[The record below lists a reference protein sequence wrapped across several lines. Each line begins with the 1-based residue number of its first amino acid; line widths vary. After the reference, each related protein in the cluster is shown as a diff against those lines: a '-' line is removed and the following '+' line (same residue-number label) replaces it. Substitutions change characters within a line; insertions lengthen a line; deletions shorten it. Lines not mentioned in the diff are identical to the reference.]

1 MNLTLQQQ
9 AFIDAVRANKSHLC
23 LRARAGTGKTSTILA
38 ATGVVVRE
46 RPAVEV
52 AICAFNKAVQLE
64 ITDKLVKQDLD
75 WRSAAAVTTHSM
87 GFGLLRNL
95 NKDIKFDNGK
105 VKDLIL
111 AEDDPFFRRNFTT
124 IAELVH
130 LAKLE
135 GFGAFEDRDVDDTE
149 AWQDMAD
156 HFGVSD
162 GPMDNAIKAAQHIYR
177 KSLVR
182 IDICDFDDMVL
193 LPLVRALTARYRK
206 DYVFLDEAQDTSRA
220 RRALVKKFLKPN
232 GKLVIVG
239 DDRQA
244 IYGFAGASPD
254 ALDELVQEMSA
265 EVLPLT
271 MTWRCPRSVVELAQ
285 EFVPDIEAADTAQ
298 EGTIS
303 HTSALPEGLRPTD
316 SILCRNTAP
325 LVAQAYRLIRE
336 GVACKVEGRD
346 IGAGLVKMVDRWK
359 HISKISPF
367 LDQLNQ
373 WEHYERERAIA
384 KGDSQRLADV
394 EDRCETMRV
403 VCDAVAAR
411 GGTTLDYVKKFITE
425 LFADNVKGMGM
436 LTLATMHRA
445 KGREWQRVILLDYDR
460 LCPSPYARKEWQLRQ
475 EHNLMYVGIT
485 RSMSELMFCDRPRQ
499 SEAGAIKEGA
509 FG

>member
-1 MNLTLQQQ
+1 
-9 AFIDAVRANKSHLC
+9 
-23 LRARAGTGKTSTILA
+23 
-38 ATGVVVRE
+38 
-46 RPAVEV
+46 
-52 AICAFNKAVQLE
+52 
-64 ITDKLVKQDLD
+64 
-75 WRSAAAVTTHSM
+75 
-87 GFGLLRNL
+87 
-95 NKDIKFDNGK
+95 
-105 VKDLIL
+105 
-111 AEDDPFFRRNFTT
+111 
-124 IAELVH
+124 
-130 LAKLE
+130 
-135 GFGAFEDRDVDDTE
+135 
-149 AWQDMAD
+149 
-156 HFGVSD
+156 
-162 GPMDNAIKAAQHIYR
+162 
-177 KSLVR
+177 
-182 IDICDFDDMVL
+182 
-193 LPLVRALTARYRK
+193 VRALTARYRK